1 MAVTPIGIAI
11 NAITRTIGPLGQI
24 AFVAIAAF
32 ALAAFLGYDP
42 IAIAESWIQTQ
53 IRGIVGV

>member
-1 MAVTPIGIAI
+1 MALTPIGIAKD
-11 NAITRTIGPLGQI
+11 AITSTIGPIGQI
-24 AFVAIAAF
+24 VFVGIAAV
-32 ALAAFLGYDP
+32 ALAAVLGYDP

>member
-1 MAVTPIGIAI
+1 MAVTPIGIAKDV
-11 NAITRTIGPLGQI
+11 ITQTLGPIGQI
-24 AFVAIAAF
+24 VFVAIAAF

-53 IRGIVGV
+53 LRGIVGV